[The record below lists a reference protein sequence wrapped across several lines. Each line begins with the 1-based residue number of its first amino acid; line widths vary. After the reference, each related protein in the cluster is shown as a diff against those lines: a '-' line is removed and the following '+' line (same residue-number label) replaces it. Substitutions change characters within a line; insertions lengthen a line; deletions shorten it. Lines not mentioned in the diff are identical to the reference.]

1 MATTKQTPRPL
12 RTLIVLAILI
22 FVAFGALLAGTKWS
36 DASLMPNLALD
47 LEGGTQIILTPVTTD
62 GSKVT
67 DTDIA
72 EAITIIRQRVDSS
85 GVSEAEITSQGGSNI
100 VVGLP
105 GTPSQETLELVR
117 RSAQMNFRPVLEYQ
131 SSFGGPGGVT
141 ENPLGGLT
149 EEDLADMSEEELA
162 ELLGSLGEAEE
173 GAAVEEDNT
182 VEDDAV
188 EDPAVE
194 EDAVDEDADD
204 ESTNSESLTGAA
216 SISTV
221 ANVIAT
227 DGDSDDAGDAA
238 GDEAELDEDSEE
250 ADPAPAAVADP
261 NNPSDLAQITP
272 ELREEFDALNCLDES
287 ALTGGRAGDPKK
299 PMVTCSDDG
308 TAKYILGPIEIAGT
322 EISRANSGLSS
333 QGGVASN
340 TWAVSIEFSKEGSKK
355 FADTTRRLA
364 EQFSQLNVGMP
375 VAPNLFAMTLDG
387 LVISAPSVEGV
398 IPNGQAEIT
407 GSFTRE
413 SSENLANQLNFG
425 ALPLTF
431 DVQSEQEISATLG
444 SEQLQKGL
452 IAGAIGLLLVVIY
465 SVFQYRVLGL
475 VTVASLT
482 IAAVVTYV
490 AIGILSWTQGYR
502 LSLPGVAGVIVAV
515 GITADSFIVY
525 FERIRDEL
533 RDGRSLSVAIDKAWD
548 RAKRTILASDTV
560 NFLAAIVLYF
570 LAVGGVR
577 GFAFTLGL
585 TTIVDLVVVFFFTHP
600 LLKLITKGKFFVNG
614 HPWSGL
620 DPRRLGVRSARY
632 VGRGQVATAATTGST
647 TATPDGVV
655 AVADD
660 EDALV
665 PALTAPA
672 PSYDAYGRKMT
683 IAERK
688 AAAVAAMEA
697 DVSADESTTEG
708 PSAAG
713 DDEETV

>member
-1 MATTKQTPRPL
+1 MASTKQTPRPL

-22 FVAFGALLAGTKWS
+22 FLAFGALLAGTKWS
-36 DASLMPNLALD
+36 EGSLTPNLALD
-47 LEGGTQIILTPVTTD
+47 LEGGTQVILTPVTTD

-67 DTDIA
+67 DADIA
-72 EAITIIRQRVDSS
+72 EAIKIIRQRVDSS

-117 RSAQMNFRPVLEYQ
+117 RSAQLNFRPVIEVASTFDDL
-131 SSFGGPGGVT
+131 SNLS
-141 ENPLGGLT
+141 
-149 EEDLADMSEEELA
+149 EEDLADLIGPDGELDLPV
-162 ELLGSLGEAEE
+162 EGEE
-173 GAAVEEDNT
+173 GASGDETTSDEEP
-182 VEDDAV
+182 EPADDSAS
-188 EDPAVE
+188 
-194 EDAVDEDADD
+194 D
-204 ESTNSESLTGAA
+204 ESTTSQSRPGDAT
-216 SISTV
+216 ISTV
-221 ANVIAT
+221 ANGVST
-227 DGDSDDAGDAA
+227 DGDADDVTEPEETAA
-238 GDEAELDEDSEE
+238 QTP
-250 ADPAPAAVADP
+250 DPD
-261 NNPSDLAQITP
+261 NPSDPAQITP
-272 ELREEFDALNCLDES
+272 EIRQEFDDLNCLADG
-287 ALTGGRAGDPKK
+287 ALTGGQAGDPDK
-299 PMVTCSDDG
+299 PLVTCQDDG
-308 TAKYILGPIEIAGT
+308 SAKYILGPVEVAGT
-322 EISRANSGLSS
+322 EITRASSGLRT
-333 QGGVASN
+333 QGSVTTN
-340 TWAVSIEFSKEGSKK
+340 ERVVNIEFNKEGTKK
-355 FADTTRRLA
+355 FAESTRRLA
-364 EQFSQLNVGMP
+364 QLYEQSLQQLP
-375 VAPNLFAMTLDG
+375 VPPNLFAIALDG
-387 LVISAPSVEGV
+387 LVVTSPGV
-398 IPNGQAEIT
+398 TQAIPNGQAEISGT
-407 GSFTRE
+407 FTQE
-413 SSENLANQLNFG
+413 SAERLANQLNFG

-482 IAAVVTYV
+482 TAAVVTYL
-490 AIGILSWTQGYR
+490 AIALLSWTQGYR

-533 RDGRSLSVAIDKAWD
+533 RDGRTLSVAIDKGWD
-548 RAKRTILASDTV
+548 RAKRTIIASDTV

-600 LLKLITKGKFFVNG
+600 LLKLASKTKFFVNG

-620 DPRRLGVRSARY
+620 APRRLGVRSARY
-632 VGRGQVATAATTGST
+632 VGRGQVATAASRGAASDTVAPLGES
-647 TATPDGVV
+647 VV
-655 AVADD
+655 DAED
-660 EDALV
+660 ERV

-672 PSYDAYGRKMT
+672 PAFAEDGRRLT

-688 AAAVAAMEA
+688 AAASAADAEA
-697 DVSADESTTEG
+697 ASAESTTEG
-708 PSAAG
+708 QPAAG